1 MTKNIVIRNSSQ
13 LHQNR
18 NHSTPRQTK
27 KTSGEKT
34 TSPHQ
39 SNRRSHKKR
48 VQVDGN
54 MPVIIQ
60 NRNSLSPNP
69 NHASAETDLSFSKS
83 IQQNWRILVI
93 SITTIFLL
101 TTSIKST
108 GRYDMSDSTLHPN
121 GHMDGKPAFSIATS
135 FEASVGPNQ
144 DLSPG
149 ENVRLSK
156 SLQMLADLDDM
167 PLKESDVPFFFHVPR
182 SGGSTVK
189 DILGSCI
196 GFVQASDVGARHG
209 HKHDKTL
216 EVMQEKDGSQFVNV
230 DTTTAEGIHRAKKL
244 GLVQSGLADVIVTQH
259 LHPAAT
265 MFNENQKGRYVI
277 SKI

>member
-1 MTKNIVIRNSSQ
+1 MIRNSAQ
-13 LHQNR
+13 LHQNG
-18 NHSTPRQTK
+18 NYSSPRQTK
-27 KTSGEKT
+27 RISGEKVS
-34 TSPHQ
+34 SPHQ
-39 SNRRSHKKR
+39 SNRKRHQKR
-48 VQVDGN
+48 VHADN
-54 MPVIIQ
+54 NIPVITQ
-60 NRNSLSPNP
+60 NRNSMIQNP
-69 NHASAETDLSFSKS
+69 NHASAGTDLSFSKS
-83 IQQNWRILVI
+83 IHQNWRFLVI
-93 SITTIFLL
+93 AITTIFLL
-101 TTSIKST
+101 TTSIKTT
-108 GRYDMSDSTLHPN
+108 GTYHMSDSTLHPN
-121 GHMDGKPAFSIATS
+121 GHMEGKSAFSIATS
-135 FEASVGPNQ
+135 FEASDSPNQ

-156 SLQMLADLDDM
+156 SLQMLADLDDL
-167 PLKESDVPFFFHVPR
+167 PLKDSDVPFFFHVPR

-244 GLVQSGLADVIVTQH
+244 GLVQSGLADVLVTQH

-277 SKI
+277 STI